1 MHRLTRATLSFAALL
16 GIARVATAQ
25 AGLTSN
31 IATATLSAAKT
42 ASLSVSITSG
52 ATQTIANLVDNT
64 VNTFPAATPVVIQT
78 DWDINPSAA
87 SISLVG
93 YFSAPSQALANGTDY
108 LPSSLVLGRVSTGL
122 PTSFT
127 AFTQNALAGVG
138 TAGGSLVLFTQAI
151 NGANKQSSR
160 TDNLELQIDMTGQ
173 AATAGTYTGTLNL
186 RLVTQ

>member
-1 MHRLTRATLSFAALL
+1 MLRLTRATLSVAALL
-16 GIARVATAQ
+16 GMAQVATAQ
-25 AGLTSN
+25 GGLTSN
-31 IATATLSAAKT
+31 IATATLSAAKA

-52 ATQTIANLVDNT
+52 ASQSIANLVDNA
-64 VNTFPAATPVVIQT
+64 VNTFPGATPVVIQT

-108 LPSSLVLGRVSTGL
+108 ITSSLILGRVSTGL

-127 AFTQNALAGVG
+127 TFTQNALAGVG

-151 NGANKQSSR
+151 NGTNKQSSR
-160 TDNLELQIDMTGQ
+160 TDNLELRIDMTGQ
-173 AATAGTYTGTLNL
+173 TATAGTYTGTLNL